1 MALNFIDKA
10 IEIFMLMR
18 RSCTCYLMNILIVH
32 KSMTFY
38 EELKMKPVD
47 YIDKITRSNLQYCF
61 IVLMAS
67 RNLSCKESIALYHNL
82 QSRMFVVCTV
92 KYVYKNIHT
101 KCVLFPR
108 NLWIRNFVSMLCLK
122 KVLFLW
128 LGCLRPP
135 FVIHQSVII
144 HILML

>member
-47 YIDKITRSNLQYCF
+47 YIEKN
-61 IVLMAS
+61 
-67 RNLSCKESIALYHNL
+67 H
-82 QSRMFVVCTV
+82 TV
-92 KYVYKNIHT
+92 KLTI
-101 KCVLFPR
+101 LFYGFNGFPKS
-108 NLWIRNFVSMLCLK
+108 IM
-122 KVLFLW
+122 
-128 LGCLRPP
+128 
-135 FVIHQSVII
+135 
-144 HILML
+144 

>member
-1 MALNFIDKA
+1 MALNFIYKA

-47 YIDKITRSNLQYCF
+47 YKDKITRSKLQYCF

-67 RNLSCKESIALYHNL
+67 QNLSCKESIALYHNL

-122 KVLFLW
+122 KVLFL
-128 LGCLRPP
+128 
-135 FVIHQSVII
+135 
-144 HILML
+144 